1 MAEDR
6 NMADELE
13 PKPVNNNNTN
23 KTLLLVAFIFML
35 LATIGL
41 GILLIP
47 LAWCIPMTIHC
58 YKCYQGEEKA
68 SIGFAICTL
77 IFVSLVGGILL
88 IVESTMNE
96 Q

>member
-1 MAEDR
+1 
-6 NMADELE
+6 MADELE
-13 PKPVNNNNTN
+13 PKPVNNNDMN
-23 KTLLLVAFIFML
+23 KTLLLVAFIFMIL
-35 LATIGL
+35 GTVGL

-77 IFVSLVGGILL
+77 LFVSLVGGILL

>member
-1 MAEDR
+1 
-6 NMADELE
+6 MADELE
-13 PKPVNNNNTN
+13 PKPVYENDMK
-23 KTLLLVAFIFML
+23 KTLLLVAFIFMIL
-35 LATIGL
+35 GTVGL
-41 GILLIP
+41 GIFLFP

-96 Q
+96 QY